1 LSKQTK
7 RAAKKRAPAKRVK
20 RAAPKRKRT
29 GRPTKYL
36 PIFAEQARVL
46 CERGA
51 TDAELADVLRVSI
64 STVRNW
70 QAEHPEF
77 LAAVRLGKELPDERV
92 KRSLYQRA
100 VGYSFDTVTI
110 FAPTTTRGP
119 AIVEHREHCPPDVG
133 AQKLWLTNRCRD
145 EWKERHDHELGG
157 RDGKPIETKDVSERP
172 SDLEIARRVAFLLS
186 RAAPIAEKP

>member
-1 LSKQTK
+1 MPKK
-7 RAAKKRAPAKRVK
+7 RAAKKPAPRKPAV
-20 RAAPKRKRT
+20 RKRT
-29 GRPTKYL
+29 GRPSKYL
-36 PIFAEQARVL
+36 PIFADQARVL

-77 LAAVRLGKELPDERV
+77 LAAVRLGKEMPDERV

-133 AQKLWLTNRCRD
+133 AQKLWLTNRCRED
-145 EWKERHDHELGG
+145 WRERTDHELTGK
-157 RDGKPIETKDVSERP
+157 DGAPLVPPALSPEE
-172 SDLEIARRVAFLLS
+172 LARRVAFALDAALVK
-186 RAAPIAEKP
+186 RAPKEG